1 MLKGK
6 ASLTGSKVYTDVT
19 GTFMATDPSGES
31 PFSAGSGCQ
40 ATPGDL
46 WEEESRKDSHHFSA
60 WPVCLVCGWSGKEP
74 TGLGEQNQS
83 RTLEACVLVPSHPL
97 LVV

>member
-1 MLKGK
+1 MLRDK
-6 ASLTGSKVYTDVT
+6 ASLTGSKVYTNVP
-19 GTFMATDPSGES
+19 GTFTATDPSGES
-31 PFSAGSGCQ
+31 PLIAGSGCQ

-46 WEEESRKDSHHFSA
+46 WEEESRKDSHHVSA
-60 WPVCLVCGWSGKEP
+60 RPVCLVCSWSGAES

-83 RTLEACVLVPSHPL
+83 RVLGSSPISSL